1 MSARLNRTLPYLK
14 QTEFA
19 LDNAQFLDLYK
30 NLVLNVLFRYVPMA
44 AVTICTG
51 LTIAQLRRY
60 SKWRMSSITSQSKIS
75 NLSERDTR
83 ISVTL
88 SEFVCSFVRSF
99 VRSLVS

>member
-19 LDNAQFLDLYK
+19 LSNSQFLDLYK

-60 SKWRMSSITSQSKIS
+60 SKWRMSTLTAQAKNS

-83 ISVTL
+83 VSITL
-88 SEFVCSFVRSF
+88 SE
-99 VRSLVS
+99 LLLQLTYLLL